1 VESREVQ
8 RKGKQRGPKKKAEH
22 QTKHTK
28 KTSRNSERCSTYEK
42 ERFSLLFVCV
52 LHKPNVN

>member
-22 QTKHTK
+22 QTKHTT
-28 KTSRNSERCSTYEK
+28 KTSRNSEKWSTYEK
-42 ERFSLLFVCV
+42 EKFSLFFLRV
-52 LHKPNVN
+52 LHKPNIS